1 MKLSIIKLL
10 TPIIA
15 ILALTGCKKDNSSL
29 NLNVS
34 AVETLYDPVDND
46 AVVLQPSASA
56 SVFFDWSPA
65 LAADG
70 GMVMYEVAFDLPDGD
85 FSKPVYKVLS
95 DNKGTMNQA
104 TITHKVLNQI
114 AALAGA
120 GPSETIAL
128 KWTVLST
135 KGTNEVAS
143 QVSRTITITRL
154 AGFANPPTALYMA
167 GAGSEAGQAF
177 TGLGNGEFEIYTKLT
192 AGQPF
197 QFADA
202 QSGTPNT
209 YYIGNT
215 GVLKQGTT
223 GGTVTTT
230 GVYHLD
236 VDFTSGSTTIT
247 QINSVNLFYDDTK
260 ALIPIP
266 YEGQGVW
273 KISNAPLTL
282 KQESW
287 GWEDR
292 YKFEYMTTKADGT
305 PSTEWWGSVNGDNSA
320 PTTGSTAPS
329 FWYLVP
335 VTNDQWNNSFK
346 FDHAFF
352 GTPPDITIN
361 VTVTMNASG
370 PYTHSISQ

>member
-1 MKLSIIKLL
+1 MKSFIIKLL
-10 TPIIA
+10 VLA
-15 ILALTGCKKDNSSL
+15 IPFFVLMGCTKNNSSL

-34 AVETLYDPVDND
+34 AVQTLYDPADNN

-56 SVFFDWSPA
+56 SVFFDWAPA

-70 GMVMYEVAFDLPDGD
+70 GMVMYEVAFDLPKGD

-95 DNKGTMNQA
+95 DNSGMMTQA

-120 GPSETIAL
+120 SPSETITL

-135 KGTNEVAS
+135 KGTKEVMS
-143 QVSRTITITRL
+143 QVSRAITITRL
-154 AGFANPPTALYMA
+154 AGFANPPASLYMA
-167 GAGSEAGQAF
+167 GSGSEAGQSF

-192 AGQPF
+192 AGQSY
-197 QFADA
+197 QFVDA
-202 QSGTPNT
+202 LSGSANT
-209 YYIGNT
+209 YYIGNN
-215 GVLKQGTT
+215 GILMQGTT

-230 GVYHLD
+230 GVYYLD
-236 VDFTSGSTTIT
+236 VDFTSGSTIMK
-247 QINSVNLFYDDTK
+247 QINNVYLFYDDTK
-260 ALIPIP
+260 ALINIP
-266 YEGQGVW
+266 YAGQGVW
-273 KISNAPLTL
+273 TVTNAPLTL

-292 YKFEYMTTKADGT
+292 YKFEYMITQPDGT
-305 PSTEWWGSVNGDNSA
+305 PSTEWWGSVNADNNA
-320 PTTGSTAPS
+320 PTSSTAPS

-335 VTNDQWNNSFK
+335 VTSDQWNNSFK
-346 FDHAFF
+346 FNHAFF
-352 GTPPDITIN
+352 GTPPNITIN
-361 VTVTMNASG
+361 ATVTMNASG

>member
-1 MKLSIIKLL
+1 MKLFVIKLSA
-10 TPIIA
+10 IA
-15 ILALTGCKKDNSSL
+15 FVLFALAGCTKNNSSL

-34 AVETLYDPVDND
+34 AVQTLYDPEDNV
-46 AVVLQPSASA
+46 AVVLQPSSSA

-70 GMVMYEVAFDLPDGD
+70 GMVMYEVAFDLPNGD

-95 DNKGTMNQA
+95 DNKGMMPQA

-114 AALAGA
+114 AAIAGA
-120 GPSETIAL
+120 GPSETITL

-135 KGTNEVAS
+135 KGTNEVLS
-143 QVSRTITITRL
+143 TTSRKITITRL
-154 AGFANPPTALYMA
+154 AGFANPPSSLYMA
-167 GAGSEAGQAF
+167 GQGSEAGQQF

-192 AGQPF
+192 SGQSF
-197 QFADA
+197 QFVDA
-202 QSGTPNT
+202 VSGTANT
-209 YYIGNT
+209 YFIGNN

-223 GGTVTTT
+223 GSTVSTT
-230 GVYHLD
+230 GVYHLE
-236 VDFTSGSTTIT
+236 VDFTSGSTTMT

-260 ALIPIP
+260 TLIPIP
-266 YEGQGVW
+266 YAGQGVW
-273 KISNAPLTL
+273 KVTNAPLTL

-292 YKFEYMTTKADGT
+292 YKFEYMVTKPDGT
-305 PSTEWWGSVNGDNSA
+305 PSTEWWGSVNGDNNS
-320 PTTGSTAPS
+320 PTTGSTALS

-335 VTNDQWNNSFK
+335 VTSDQWNNSFK

-352 GTPPDITIN
+352 ATPPDITIN

>member
-10 TPIIA
+10 APIIA
-15 ILALTGCKKDNSSL
+15 FLALTGCKKDNSSL

-34 AVETLYDPVDND
+34 AVDTLYDPADND

-70 GMVMYEVAFDLPDGD
+70 GMVMYEVAFDLPNGD

-95 DNKGTMNQA
+95 DNKGMMNQA

-167 GAGSEAGQAF
+167 GAGSEAGQEF

-197 QFADA
+197 QFVDA
-202 QSGTPNT
+202 QSGTGNT

-215 GVLKQGTT
+215 GVLMQGTT
-223 GGTVTTT
+223 GGTVATT

-260 ALIPIP
+260 TLIPIP

-273 KISNAPLTL
+273 KIAKAPLTL

-305 PSTEWWGSVNGDNSA
+305 PSTEWWGSVNGDNSS
-320 PTTGSTAPS
+320 PTTGSTASS

-335 VTNDQWNNSFK
+335 VTSDQWNNSFK

-352 GTPPDITIN
+352 VTPPDITLN

-370 PYTHSISQ
+370 PYTHSVSQ